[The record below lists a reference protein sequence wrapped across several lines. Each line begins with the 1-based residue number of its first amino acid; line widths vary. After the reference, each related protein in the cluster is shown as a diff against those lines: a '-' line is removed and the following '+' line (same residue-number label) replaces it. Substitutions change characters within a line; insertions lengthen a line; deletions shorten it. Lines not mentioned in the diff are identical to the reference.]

1 MIEKRVLVA
10 LRVRRPPA
18 EGFSWIDRR
27 FLRDYAERLSGDA
40 VALYFLLAA
49 VSDRQGLS
57 FYSDASLAAR
67 LRLRE
72 EAIRAAR
79 EELLVQDLVAHQPP
93 LTQLLSLP
101 PARVARGGI
110 PGLTE
115 LARCLQEWKQE
126 R

>member
-10 LRVRRPPA
+10 SRVRRPPA

-67 LRLRE
+67 LRVRE
-72 EAIRAAR
+72 AAVRAAR

-110 PGLTE
+110 SGLTE

-126 R
+126 P